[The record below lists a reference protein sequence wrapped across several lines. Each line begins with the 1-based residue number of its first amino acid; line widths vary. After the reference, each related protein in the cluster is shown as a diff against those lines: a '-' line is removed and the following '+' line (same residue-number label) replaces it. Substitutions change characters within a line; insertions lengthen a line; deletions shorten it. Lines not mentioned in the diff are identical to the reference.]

1 MLMNQT
7 IEQPAVVIAEPRKMQ
22 QPTHQRAEHGIR
34 AENVTIAFGDAPP
47 VMSNVNLNVR
57 TGEFLAI
64 VGASG
69 CGKTTLMNAVAG
81 LVPVRGGKVQV
92 NGHDPVAGQPD
103 VAYTLARDALLPWRT
118 ARQNVEYALMLSGI
132 NGAERTAT
140 ARKFLDSVGLL
151 KHENHFPSQLS
162 HGQRQRVA
170 LARAFAVN
178 RDIYLLDE
186 PFSALDVQTKVVLH
200 DQLLALWEATR
211 KTVVFVT
218 HDIGEAVTLADRV
231 IVMGTRG
238 RGIIEEIDVD
248 IPRPRSAAELQESDA
263 FHHVYKRAW
272 HALRQ
277 GMS

>member
-1 MLMNQT
+1 MNQSFDASART
-7 IEQPAVVIAEPRKMQ
+7 AAAARSQ
-22 QPTHQRAEHGIR
+22 QVGAQGTDHGIR
-34 AENVTIAFGDAPP
+34 IEDVTIAFGDAPP
-47 VMSNVNLNVR
+47 VMSGVHLNVR
-57 TGEFLAI
+57 SGEFLAI

-81 LVPVRGGKVQV
+81 LVKVRAGQVTV
-92 NGHDPVAGQPD
+92 NGHAPVAGQSD

-118 ARQNVEYALMLSGI
+118 TRQNVEYALMLSGYPEKDRPDI
-132 NGAERTAT
+132 
-140 ARKFLDSVGLL
+140 ARRFLDSVGLL
-151 KHENHFPSQLS
+151 VHENKYPSQLS

-186 PFSALDVQTKVVLH
+186 PFSALDIQTKVVLH

-211 KTVVFVT
+211 KTVIFVT

-263 FHHVYKRAW
+263 FHVIYKRAW
-272 HALRQ
+272 HALRL

>member
-1 MLMNQT
+1 MKQALGAH
-7 IEQPAVVIAEPRKMQ
+7 PAALAPDRAQ
-22 QPTHQRAEHGIR
+22 SLTRQRAEHGIQID
-34 AENVTIAFGDAPP
+34 NVTIAFGGAPP
-47 VMSNVNLNVR
+47 VMSGVNLNVR

-81 LVPVRGGKVQV
+81 LVPVRDGRVLV
-92 NGHDPVAGQPD
+92 NGHEPVAGQGD

-118 ARQNVEYALMLSGI
+118 ARQNVEYALMLSGVG
-132 NGAERTAT
+132 NPARTDT
-140 ARKFLDSVGLL
+140 ARRFLDNVGLL

-170 LARAFAVN
+170 LARAFAVD

-231 IVMGTRG
+231 VVMGTRG
-238 RGIIEEIDVD
+238 RGIIETIDVD

-263 FHHVYKRAW
+263 FHQVYKRAW